1 LHEFYQRRRQ
11 SNGPLI
17 EKGPKPVTN
26 FLADRREVDAA
37 DLYAAFVQRMGH
49 EGSNLRQSSG
59 NPAISLAAS
68 GYKAGFQ
75 NFGAVHGRSQTCR
88 FEVWPDLTAAVRGWH
103 ADLQAIALGEDRC
116 FGSFDLGGEC
126 GQGDH
131 GGSEQRQGRE
141 GEEGFEHLGAAD
153 WLVVAPPR
161 SGAPYINSH
170 RKR

>member
-1 LHEFYQRRRQ
+1 LHEFYQRGRQ

-17 EKGPKPVTN
+17 KKGPKPVTN
-26 FLADRREVDAA
+26 FRADRREVDAA
-37 DLYAAFVQRMGH
+37 DLYAVFLQRMGH
-49 EGSNLRQSSG
+49 EGPLASE
-59 NPAISLAAS
+59 PAISLAAG

-75 NFGAVHGRSQTCR
+75 NFGAVPGRSQTRC
-88 FEVWPDLTAAVRGWH
+88 FEVWPDLTATVSGWRP
-103 ADLQAIALGEDRC
+103 DLQAIALGEDCC
-116 FGSFDLGGEC
+116 FGSFNLGGEC

-141 GEEGFEHLGAAD
+141 GEEGFEHLVAAD

-161 SGAPYINSH
+161 SGAPFVNSQ

>member
-1 LHEFYQRRRQ
+1 LHEFDQRGRQ

-37 DLYAAFVQRMGH
+37 DPNAAFVQRMGH
-49 EGSNLRQSSG
+49 EISNLRQSRQTG
-59 NPAISLAAS
+59 DSLAAG

-75 NFGAVHGRSQTCR
+75 NFGAVAGRSQTRR
-88 FEVWPDLTAAVRGWH
+88 FEVWPDLTAAVRGGRP
-103 ADLQAIALGEDRC
+103 DLQAIALGEGRC
-116 FGSFDLGGEC
+116 FGSFNLGGEC

-161 SGAPYINSH
+161 SGAPFVNSH
-170 RKR
+170 RKG